1 MLPAMIGRA
10 PRPSRPRRLLSWLLR
25 PKKQVWDVFAGASWV
40 GTISASTSK
49 EALQLLQAHPRREA
63 LQLLT
68 VPQQLTRIRDNI
80 RAAHVAGASADDS
93 SARLS
98 WNISCLGR
106 LWRCGCVNDE
116 LFLEL
121 SIKTGSVR
129 LYEVH
134 QVTELSS
141 APSCIEG

>member
-1 MLPAMIGRA
+1 MLPALIERS
-10 PRPSRPRRLLSWLLR
+10 PRPSQPRRWLTRLFQR
-25 PKKQVWDVFAGASWV
+25 KQQVWDVFAGASWV

-49 EALQLLQAHPRREA
+49 QALQLLQGYPRREA

-68 VPQQLTRIRDNI
+68 VPQQLTTVRENI
-80 RAAHVAGASADDS
+80 RSAHKAGASADDT
-93 SARLS
+93 SARLA
-98 WNISCLGR
+98 WNINCLGR

-121 SIKTGSVR
+121 SIKTVSVR
-129 LYEVH
+129 LEEVH
-134 QVTELSS
+134 QVTELHS